1 MIRGLVDLRHGS
13 RNPIS
18 FANRLRAKHRARR
31 WVLREL
37 ARLDHDRKT
46 EKDEHEHGIASD

>member
-1 MIRGLVDLRHGS
+1 MMRTLVDLRHGS
-13 RNPIS
+13 RIPIS

-37 ARLDHDRKT
+37 ARLDQDRKT
-46 EKDEHEHGIASD
+46 EKDEHESGIASD